1 MNYIFGFSLC
11 IVFILINITYENF
24 IKKNKI
30 IDIKKYLYQSIILF
44 LAYYALVNVF
54 LYFKMYDKLILFN
67 SNNNND
73 TIQSSS
79 TFDKPLIFTND
90 PNF

>member
-30 IDIKKYLYQSIILF
+30 IDMKKYLYQSVMVF
-44 LAYYALVNVF
+44 LSYYILVNIF
-54 LYFKMYDKLILFN
+54 IYFKMYNNLNLFN
-67 SNNNND
+67 INND
-73 TIQSSS
+73 NSQQLSN
-79 TFDKPLIFTND
+79 FDKPLIFTND

>member
-1 MNYIFGFSLC
+1 M
-11 IVFILINITYENF
+11 
-24 IKKNKI
+24 
-30 IDIKKYLYQSIILF
+30 KKYLYQSMMVF
-44 LAYYALVNVF
+44 LAYYVLVNIF

-73 TIQSSS
+73 TIQSSPS
-79 TFDKPLIFTND
+79 FDKPLIFTND

>member
-1 MNYIFGFSLC
+1 MNYIFGFCLC
-11 IVFILINITYENF
+11 IVFILINIFYENF
-24 IKKNKI
+24 LKKNKI
-30 IDIKKYLYQSIILF
+30 IDMKKYLYQSIMVF
-44 LAYYALVNVF
+44 LAYYVLVNIF

-73 TIQSSS
+73 NIQSSS
-79 TFDKPLIFTND
+79 SFDKPLIFTND